1 MTKKSIKERVMRK
14 AMYRRLKRN
23 RKSIASWTLGAVAA
37 IGAGVLLKQ
46 RLFS

>member
-14 AMYRRLKRN
+14 AMFRRLKRN
-23 RKSIASWTLGAVAA
+23 RKTIASWTIAAAAA

-46 RLFS
+46 RLF